1 MNSGQTAVAT
11 LGGAVAAESLIG
23 GIGLAIGGTAV
34 GIPAAAVVLTV
45 GGVATAAKLLEEKMP
60 KLRAWSATK
69 RTAYWLKKD
78 DVVILFGVNPGSQIG
93 DYRVRYRN
101 GVMTNDVP
109 TYRFV
114 SVLRE
119 VYKDYLSQGFKP
131 VDKP

>member
-11 LGGAVAAESLIG
+11 LGGAIAAESLIG
-23 GIGLAIGGTAV
+23 GIGLAIGGTAI
-34 GIPAAAVVLTV
+34 GIPAAAVVATV
-45 GGVATAAKLLEEKMP
+45 GGVATAAKLLEEQMP
-60 KLRAWSATK
+60 KIRAFAATK
-69 RTAYWLKKD
+69 RSAYWLKKD
-78 DVVILFGVNPGSQIG
+78 DIVILFGINPGSQIG

-114 SVLRE
+114 NVLRE
-119 VYKDYLSQGFKP
+119 VYKDYLNQGFKP